1 MTPDQA
7 IRAREHISPNWIHR
21 LRAGLCHKYELT
33 IRMLQGDQVA
43 RQVLGIG
50 SRKVQLRPNLRMLI
64 RLMGYLDA
72 PQVVR
77 LIVEGTKIHGAFDAP
92 RRQGYGH
99 SYEEFV
105 NRLPEHAR
113 PAPAHHTF
121 QGTRGTSGPYGFY
134 GLFRIERLD
143 GHLVWWIHV
152 AGATRFRKL
161 GRYLLNH
168 FECPREYKGWETC
181 QKSIT
186 T

>member
-7 IRAREHISPNWIHR
+7 IRAREHSTPNWIHR

-43 RQVLGIG
+43 RQVPGIG
-50 SRKVQLRPNLRMLI
+50 RKVQLRPNLRTLV

-72 PQVVR
+72 PQVLR
-77 LIVEGTKIHGAFDAP
+77 LIAEGTKIHGAFGTP

-105 NRLPEHAR
+105 NRLPDHAMV
-113 PAPAHHTF
+113 APALYQEF
-121 QGTRGTSGPYGFY
+121 NRGHLGGFY
-134 GLFRIERLD
+134 SRFRIDRSD

>member
-77 LIVEGTKIHGAFDAP
+77 LIVEGTKIHGAFDTLS
-92 RRQGYGH
+92 RQRHGYGTK
-99 SYEEFV
+99 YEGFV
-105 NRLPEHAR
+105 YQLPNHAVS
-113 PAPAHHTF
+113 APAYNTAKSY
-121 QGTRGTSGPYGFY
+121 RGPNNHGR
-134 GLFRIERLD
+134 FRAERPD
-143 GHLVWWIHV
+143 GHLCWWIHI